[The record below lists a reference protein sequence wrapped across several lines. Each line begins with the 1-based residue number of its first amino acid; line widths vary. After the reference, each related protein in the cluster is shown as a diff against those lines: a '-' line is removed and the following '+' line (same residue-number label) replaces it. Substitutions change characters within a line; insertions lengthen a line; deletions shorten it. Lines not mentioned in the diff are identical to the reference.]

1 MRVRPLALGS
11 LAVTN
16 ALLSVAFQWVVLT
29 RLGAARATDAYFAAG
44 TVPTLLIAV
53 MSGALGNVLV
63 PLLAVE
69 SEAGRRKLGWVFVAL
84 VGGALGALA
93 LVLGLS
99 AGWWVPWIVP
109 GFSAEEAEL
118 AALLTR
124 YNLAGAVLA
133 GIAGVQWAVLYAQRR
148 FAVAE
153 TAPVVAGL
161 VALAALAWALPRWG
175 VLGAAWAGLVRS
187 ALPVLLLAPLL
198 GEPGDL
204 AGARVQIREAWQR
217 FRPLLGASLYTKS
230 DALVD
235 RALASFAPA
244 GLLALYGLAQQL
256 YSLGHTVLNR
266 AVAAP
271 ALPGLAED
279 AAAGRWQAF
288 GAGARRIAVTLAA
301 ATVGTG
307 LVLAA
312 LGAPILA
319 WGASGRLE
327 PGDARTLW
335 LLFLALSGV
344 WVCGAIGQ
352 VTSGGFYA
360 MGDTRTPTRVA
371 VVSFTVAIV
380 LKVLAFVRWGLW
392 GVAGVTS
399 AHYVANAAII
409 GGLLSRRI
417 ARARSG

>member
-1 MRVRPLALGS
+1 MRPLALGS

-44 TVPTLLIAV
+44 TVPTLLITV

-69 SEAGRRKLGWVFVAL
+69 SEGGRRKLGWIFVGV

-93 LVLGLS
+93 LVLGLA

-109 GFSAEEAEL
+109 GFSPEEAGL

-133 GIAGVQWAVLYAQRR
+133 GIGGVQWAVLYARRR
-148 FAVAE
+148 FVVAE

-161 VALAALAWALPRWG
+161 AALAALAWALPRWG

-187 ALPVLLLAPLL
+187 ALPVLVLAPLL
-198 GEPGDL
+198 GEAGDL
-204 AGARVQIREAWQR
+204 AGARVQIGEAWRR
-217 FRPLLGASLYTKS
+217 FRPLLGANLYTKS

-256 YSLGHTVLNR
+256 YHLGHTVLNR
-266 AVAAP
+266 AGAAP

-288 GAGARRIAVTLAA
+288 GAGARRLAVTLAA
-301 ATVGTG
+301 VTVGTG

-312 LGAPILA
+312 LGAPILE
-319 WGASGRLE
+319 WGASGRLAD
-327 PGDARTLW
+327 GDARTLW
-335 LLFLALSGV
+335 LLMLLLGGV
-344 WVCGAIGQ
+344 WIGGAIGQ
-352 VTSGGFYA
+352 VASGGFYA

-371 VVSFTVAIV
+371 VVSYTAAVA
-380 LKVLAFVRWGLW
+380 LKVLAFLQWGLW
-392 GVAGVTS
+392 GVAAVAS
-399 AHYVANAAII
+399 AHYLANAAII

-417 ARARSG
+417 ARARGG